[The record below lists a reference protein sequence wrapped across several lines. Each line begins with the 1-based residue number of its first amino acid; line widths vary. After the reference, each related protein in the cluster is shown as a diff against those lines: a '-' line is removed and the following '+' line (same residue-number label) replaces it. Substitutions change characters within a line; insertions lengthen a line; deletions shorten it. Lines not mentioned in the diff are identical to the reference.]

1 MGVMNFLRERL
12 GKIVAIT
19 IGLSLFAFIATEV
32 ITSGKSFLRGSA
44 NEAGEINGEKITI
57 DDFNKKVD
65 QNTTNYKQQ
74 TGQSSVNP
82 QFLSL
87 IQDNAWNQLVGQT
100 ILNKEIDKLGIAVGD
115 NETQDMVSGS
125 NPAPQII
132 QNFSNRQTGQFDR
145 AALVDFLN
153 RERTAKAGD
162 PIKATWHNFID
173 ELIASKKAEKYF
185 TLIKS
190 GLYVNSLE
198 ARDDYNN
205 KNRLVNF
212 KYVSA
217 EYASIPDDKVTLTD
231 DDYKSY
237 YDEHKAMFKNQQE
250 TRSFDYVAFNAS
262 PSKEDSA
269 EIKTS
274 VEKLIPDFKASTN
287 DSLFVALNAE
297 TKAPLTYVKKG
308 QLEHKLDTV
317 MFASAPGFI
326 YGPYFSN
333 DSYKLA
339 KLVDIK
345 TSYDSVK
352 TRHILLNPN
361 TEGGL
366 DKAIA
371 KADSL
376 KKLVQSGK
384 SFADLAKTYS
394 TDPGSKDKGGDVPS
408 FDINGNM
415 AGGVFAK
422 EYVDASFNAKK
433 GDLKVVTSQF
443 GVHLIEVLEQ
453 KGSLKVAKVAIVD
466 KPLSASSKTQT
477 TAYSKAQSFLAS
489 VTKDNFDEEVKKEG
503 LNKKT
508 AEDVSGTASGAP
520 GLENSRDLIRW
531 MFNDADKGDIT
542 DKIYQ
547 SGDYYLVAKLT
558 QIKPKGI
565 LSLDDVKKQI
575 KPQVLNI
582 VKAKQLTSKL
592 NDAVKSASNL
602 DQVAQKTGGKVIPVE
617 NVVFANPVLPGSSQE
632 NKLIGAI
639 FGSQPNK
646 VSKPIEGEKGVYVY
660 SIDSFV
666 NPAPLANT
674 ARQKDQISQSLGQR
688 AENGILE
695 ALKEKANIKDYR
707 AKIL

>member
-19 IGLSLFAFIATEV
+19 IGVSLFAFIATEV

-44 NEAGEINGEKITI
+44 NQAGEKITT
-57 DDFNKKVD
+57 DEFNKKVD
-65 QNTTNYKQQ
+65 QNTANYKQQ
-74 TGQSSVNP
+74 TGQSTVNP

-100 ILNKEIDKLGIAVGD
+100 ILVKEMDKLGIAVGD
-115 NETQDMVSGS
+115 NETQDMVSGP
-125 NPAPQII
+125 NPAPQVI

-145 AALVDFLN
+145 NGLVDFLN
-153 RERTAKAGD
+153 KVRTAKAD
-162 PIKATWHNFID
+162 DQIKTTWAGFVN
-173 ELIASKKAEKYF
+173 ELIESKKAEKYF
-185 TLIKS
+185 ALIKN
-190 GLYVNSLE
+190 GLFVNSLD
-198 ARDDYNN
+198 ARDDYES

-217 EYASIPDDKVTLTD
+217 DYASIPDDKVTLTD

-250 TRSFDYVAFNAS
+250 LRSFDYVAFNAS
-262 PSKEDSA
+262 PSKGDSA
-269 EIKTS
+269 DVKAS

-317 MFASAPGFI
+317 MFAAAPGYI
-326 YGPYFSN
+326 YGPYFSG

-339 KLVDIK
+339 KLVDSK
-345 TSYDSVK
+345 MSYDSVK
-352 TRHILLNPN
+352 TRHILLNP
-361 TEGGL
+361 TAEGGL
-366 DKAIA
+366 EKARA

-376 KKLVQSGK
+376 KKLIQGGK

-394 TDPGSKDKGGDVPS
+394 VDPGSKDKGGVVPA

-415 AGGVFAK
+415 AGGAFVK

-433 GDLKVVTSQF
+433 GDLKIVTSQY
-443 GVHLIEVLEQ
+443 GVHLIEILDQ
-453 KGSLKVAKVAIVD
+453 KGSAKVVKLAIID
-466 KPLSASSKTQT
+466 KPLAASSKTQT
-477 TAYSKAQSFLAS
+477 AVYSKAQSFLAS
-489 VTKDNFDEEVKKEG
+489 LTKDNFDEEVKKEG
-503 LNKKT
+503 LTKKT
-508 AEDVSGTASGAP
+508 AEDITGTASGAP
-520 GLENSRDLIRW
+520 GLDNTRDLIRW
-531 MFNDADKGDIT
+531 AFNDAEKGDFT
-542 DKIYQ
+542 DKIYT
-547 SGDYYLVAKLT
+547 SGNYYVIAKLT
-558 QIKPKGI
+558 QIKAKGV
-565 LSLDDVKKQI
+565 LTLDDVKKQI

-582 VKAKQLTSKL
+582 AKAKLLTAKL
-592 NDAVKSASNL
+592 NDAVKSASGI
-602 DQVAQKTGGKVIPVE
+602 DQVAQKMGGKVTPVE
-617 NVVFANPVLPGSSQE
+617 NVVFANPVLPGASQE

-646 VSKPIEGEKGVYVY
+646 ISKPVEGEKGVYVY
-660 SIDSFV
+660 AIDSFV
-666 NPAPLANT
+666 NPAALSNT
-674 ARQKDQISQSLGQR
+674 SRQKDQIGQALSQR